1 MEPVAAGAARIPRL
15 GFGTWELRGRH
26 AQAMVETALEL
37 GYRHLDTA
45 QMYGNEAEVGAA
57 IRAVG
62 LPRAEI
68 FVTTKVWPDRFR
80 AGDLERSAE
89 ESLARLGLDAIDLLL
104 LHWPNPNVPLAET
117 LAALE
122 RVAARGI
129 ARHLGVSNFTVAL
142 LDEALALAARPLVC
156 NQVEYHARLD
166 QSALLAR
173 VRGVGMALTAYCPL
187 ARGKLVLDPV
197 LQRIGARHRK
207 SAGQVALRWLVQQD
221 GVVAI
226 PRSGKPEHARANFA
240 IFDFALS
247 AEEMAEID
255 RLAQGRGR
263 VVDLPGLAPD
273 WD

>member
-156 NQVEYHARLD
+156 NQVEYHAKLD

-173 VRGVGMALTAYCPL
+173 VRGAGMALTAYCPL

-221 GVVAI
+221 GVIAI
-226 PRSGKPEHARANFA
+226 PRSGKPEHARANIA